1 MDVHSSPNT
10 TVLPLLC
17 VSNAVVLPGNEI
29 RLELRTSDA
38 LRAFDSA
45 YRQNLDYIFVTAIKD
60 SNKSGVVAKRDF
72 SNLYKVGSLCSIINR
87 EVGRSSIMVKLY
99 CEQPVVFESFY
110 YNDNYFTASGKPVD
124 VDEFDED
131 QTLIVSLFRK
141 IVDLLGK
148 LSKISDSFPRNIYN
162 SLVNGQVKDN
172 FVYILANYIPLSFE
186 EKQKVLETFS
196 TVKNLEFLLEVLTK
210 EQKIQE
216 IDAQIDKN
224 MFESSSK
231 LQKEYILR
239 EKLKAIKKELGQ
251 DDSSDKDDDAIL
263 EKIEKE
269 PYPQHIKEK
278 VKEEVKRA
286 NMMPLGSQEAA
297 LIRNYVQTLISI
309 PWYQKTEDVDDINLV
324 KQTLDKNHY
333 GLEKV
338 KERIIEYLAVKQMT
352 GNLKSPILCLYGPPG
367 VGKTSLAKSVAE
379 ALNRKCVKASL
390 GGISDEAE
398 IRGHRRTYVGAIPGR
413 IINGMKKA
421 GVTNPVFILD
431 EIDKLVSGGYHGD
444 PASALLEVL
453 DPEQNYAFNDNYIE
467 EPYDLSNV
475 LFIATANY
483 LPDIPAPLRD
493 RLELIEMN
501 SYTELEKL
509 EIAKTHLIPKILER
523 NNIDNDLIVFKDKAI
538 LHIIELYTREA
549 GARELERKL
558 ETIVRKIIV
567 EYLVSKSKSK
577 KIVDTKDVEN
587 YLGVPIFENSKKE
600 SKHQVGVVTGLAYTE
615 FGGDILPIEVTTF
628 AGKGGLVLTGKLGD
642 VMKESCTIAL
652 DYVRANSKK
661 YGIKDSV
668 FAESDIHVH
677 VPEGAVPKDGPSA
690 GVAIT
695 VAIISCLTG
704 RKVSSDV
711 AMTGEVT
718 LRGNALAIGGLREK
732 TLAALR
738 SGIKTVLVPED
749 NKKNVEELPEEVK
762 KKLDIVFMKKV
773 DDALKIAL
781 VKEDDN

>member
-1 MDVHSSPNT
+1 MDGNKTPET

-17 VSNAVVLPGNEI
+17 VSNAVCLPGNEI
-29 RLELRTSDA
+29 KLELRSSDA
-38 LRAFDSA
+38 ILAIESA
-45 YRQNLDYIFVTAIKD
+45 NKQNLNYIFVTAFKD
-60 SNKSGVVAKRDF
+60 SEITGQPEDNDF
-72 SNLYKVGSLCSIINR
+72 ENLYRVGSLCSIISKDI
-87 EVGRSSIMVKLY
+87 GRNSLKVKLY
-99 CEQPVVFESFY
+99 CEQPVVFESFSFNTNFY
-110 YNDNYFTASGKPVD
+110 TASGRPVD
-124 VDEFDED
+124 LDDVEED
-131 QTLIVSLFRK
+131 QNLIVSLFRK
-141 IVDLLGK
+141 IVDILAK
-148 LSKISDSFPRNIYN
+148 LPKINQIFPRNVYS
-162 SLVNGQVKDN
+162 SLVNGQIKDN
-172 FVYILANYIPLSFE
+172 FVYVIANYIPLTFE
-186 EKQKVLETFS
+186 EKQKILETFS
-196 TVKNLEFLLEVLTK
+196 TVKNLKFILEVLEK
-210 EQKIQE
+210 EEKIE
-216 IDAQIDKN
+216 QIDKEIDKSVY
-224 MFESSSK
+224 ESNAK
-231 LQKEYILR
+231 IQKEYILK
-239 EKLKAIKKELGQ
+239 EKLKAIRKELGQ
-251 DDSSDKDDDAIL
+251 DGSSEEEEDDAVL

-269 PYPQHIKEK
+269 PYPEHIKQK
-278 VKEEVKRA
+278 IKEEVKRA
-286 NMMPLGSQEAA
+286 NMMPPGSQEAA
-297 LIRNYVQTLISI
+297 SIRNYIQTLISI
-309 PWYQKTEDVDDINLV
+309 PWYQKTDDIDDINLV
-324 KQTLDKNHY
+324 KQTLDKNHF

-431 EIDKLVSGGYHGD
+431 EIDKLVSNGYHGD

-453 DPEQNYAFNDNYIE
+453 DPEQNYAFNDNFIE

-483 LPDIPAPLRD
+483 LPDIPEPLRD

-509 EIAKTHLIPKILER
+509 EIAKSHLIPKILER
-523 NNIDNDLIVFKDKAI
+523 NNIAKELITFKDEAI
-538 LHIIELYTREA
+538 LHIIEAYTREA

-567 EYLVSKSKSK
+567 EYLVSKEKVEKVVNS
-577 KIVDTKDVEN
+577 KDVEF
-587 YLGVPIFENSKKE
+587 YLGIPIFENSKKE
-600 SKHQVGVVTGLAYTE
+600 NKHQVGVVTGLAYTE
-615 FGGDILPIEVTTF
+615 FGGDILPIEVTSF

-642 VMKESCTIAL
+642 VMKESCSIAL

-668 FAESDIHVH
+668 FADSDIHIH

-690 GVAIT
+690 GIAIT

-704 RKVSSDV
+704 KKVSSDV

-738 SGIKTVLVPED
+738 SGIKTVIVPED
-749 NKKNVEELPEEVK
+749 NKKNVEELPDEVK
-762 KKLDIVFMKKV
+762 QKLNIVYMKKV
-773 DDALKIAL
+773 DDALKVAL
-781 VKEDDN
+781 VE